1 MNKKFTKDDLHSGY
15 VVEFRNG
22 ERMQVTRVSN
32 FTKILTTVRGD
43 WYYLGSGW
51 DSDLKAVPFPS
62 HMGDMTPR
70 ISSANSQ
77 REWDIMKVYGLIK
90 GSDTSKYRYAF
101 GTIVEHRPLLWE
113 RKEAVK
119 MTVAEICAKLG
130 YDVEIV
136 AET

>member
-22 ERMQVTRVSN
+22 ERLMVARAGD
-32 FTKILTTVRGD
+32 FTKILVDFFGR

-51 DSDLKAVPFPS
+51 GSDLCAVPFPT
-62 HMGDMTPR
+62 HLGAMPTR
-70 ISSANSQ
+70 FKKEL
-77 REWDIMKVYGLIK
+77 REWDIMRVYGLILSTNNK
-90 GSDTSKYRYAF
+90 KYGQALSLC
-101 GTIVEHRPLLWE
+101 VENRPLLWE

-136 AET
+136 AEA